1 MEADKKQKSPTVPRL
16 RVICLECV
24 VWSLIR
30 GWNVDSE
37 FVREV
42 CENKN
47 TGVSVPREWFEKSRT
62 STRTTT
68 LNFFSKTSHTS
79 CQCHKKIEKKWQIFI
94 FAVSIVGWLK
104 AIVRDLG
111 LQSNVFFFRL
121 SVGRCSIYRS
131 LVCMYL
137 HYSQLTDFSET
148 DVMKVRHK
156 HFAVC
161 NEYIVHCWMIVYL
174 YFAALNRFFL
184 AKGVAFCV
192 QGNRC
197 RTILG
202 LI

>member
-16 RVICLECV
+16 RVIYLECV

-47 TGVSVPREWFEKSRT
+47 TGVSVPRKWFEKSRT

-68 LNFFSKTSHTS
+68 LNFYSKTSHTS

-111 LQSNVFFFRL
+111 LQSNVFFLDYQWDVVLFIAPWYVCTLFAADRFQRNRCHESETQTFRCLQRIYRTLLNDCL
-121 SVGRCSIYRS
+121 SVLCS
-131 LVCMYL
+131 
-137 HYSQLTDFSET
+137 
-148 DVMKVRHK
+148 
-156 HFAVC
+156 A
-161 NEYIVHCWMIVYL
+161 
-174 YFAALNRFFL
+174 
-184 AKGVAFCV
+184 
-192 QGNRC
+192 
-197 RTILG
+197 
-202 LI
+202 